1 MSTTLPLSDEKF
13 KVLAKEL
20 GLSEE
25 EVMKQ
30 SLRTFLE
37 RKLKEIKAE
46 IYLIKVKYMI
56 SSIEEFE
63 KLYREGKIEE
73 KGSFEDF
80 RRLDHLEFKKEELE
94 KILEELK

>member
-1 MSTTLPLSDEKF
+1 MR
-13 KVLAKEL
+13 
-20 GLSEE
+20 
-25 EVMKQ
+25 Q

-37 RKLKEIKAE
+37 RKLREIKA
-46 IYLIKVKYMI
+46 KYMI

-63 KLYREGKIEE
+63 ELYKEGKIEE
-73 KGSFEDF
+73 KSSFEDF